1 MLIIRQQSFQR
12 NSAKGRVGNRPNWF
26 GTARLAD
33 ILMNIRDRHIL
44 HTGRRV
50 GYMGVFDN

>member
-26 GTARLAD
+26 GKARLAD